1 MKKRS
6 LFPSTCLKLFPLLL
20 YFALAPAAQ
29 DATQSAWPWR
39 QSPAR
44 GQDSAH
50 QAAQQRTLRP
60 QGRSILAGK
69 GLGLGTG
76 HWAYKVELYQQAKG
90 LGC

>member
-1 MKKRS
+1 MKKS
-6 LFPSTCLKLFPLLL
+6 SSFPSTCLKLFPLLL

-29 DATQSAWPWR
+29 DAAQSAWPWR

-60 QGRSILAGK
+60 QGKLSLAGK
-69 GLGLGTG
+69 GLGQ
-76 HWAYKVELYQQAKG
+76 WVYKWEPGSLRVG
-90 LGC
+90 NGSR